1 MQSTPGK
8 LIGVSLGPG
17 DPDLITRAAWTQ
29 LQRRDTRWVYPVRS
43 GKSDGY
49 AHGIV
54 QRAGIE
60 PVSHVEAIVFPMT
73 YDAEKLGRAW
83 LKAADAV
90 LPWLQAGED
99 VLFLVE
105 GDASTYSTFSHLAR
119 TVRSV
124 DERIETPIIAGV
136 NSYTG
141 AASVAGTTLG
151 EQDDTI
157 AVVPAAYG
165 VTMLDR
171 LLPEFD
177 TLVLMKIKPQ
187 LDDIIDWLDSRHLL
201 ADAHFI
207 EKAGVEGERVVSGEA
222 LRQLRGEKVSY
233 LSLMIVRSH
242 HRVRGERLR
251 GCLKKGP
258 MRMEAEQ
265 AASTAS
271 GASRVA
277 HASDAHKAVAP
288 SDTATATA
296 TATADAVSSPRV
308 ILIAIT
314 KGGAEQAARLAAQ
327 LPQATLCTSQ
337 KFAAAFDSL
346 PNEKR
351 IYTGGVKEQMGEIFR
366 QYDQLVCFVSVGAI
380 IRLVAPHLQGKET
393 DPGVM
398 AVDDAARFVVPLLS
412 GHVGGANAWAE
423 QVARLLGATPVLTT
437 ASDARGSLA
446 VDILGRT
453 LGWQVE
459 APKIN
464 LIRVAAA
471 VVNEE
476 PIALVQ
482 EAGSRHWWTRSTP
495 LPRHI
500 EVLNDMTEVRP
511 GHHRALLL
519 ITHRPLDED
528 LWRQWPEHLIVY
540 RPPAGQGADE
550 RPTPAM
556 AGSTTAS

>member
-201 ADAHFI
+201 VDAHFI

-258 MRMEAEQ
+258 MRTAAEQ
-265 AASTAS
+265 AVSTATE
-271 GASRVA
+271 APRVA

-288 SDTATATA
+288 SG

-346 PNEKR
+346 PNDKR
-351 IYTGGVKEQMGEIFR
+351 IYSGGVKEQMGEIFG

-393 DPGVM
+393 DPGVI

-412 GHVGGANAWAE
+412 GHVGGANVWAE

-446 VDILGRT
+446 VDILGRA

-519 ITHRPLDED
+519 ITHRCLDED

-540 RPPAGQGADE
+540 RPPAGQGTDE
-550 RPTPAM
+550 RPTPI
-556 AGSTTAS
+556 AGSTISP

>member
-201 ADAHFI
+201 VDAHFI

-222 LRQLRGEKVSY
+222 LRQLRGKKVSY

-258 MRMEAEQ
+258 MRTEAEE
-265 AASTAS
+265 AASAATEAPH
-271 GASRVA
+271 VA

-288 SDTATATA
+288 SGTA

-380 IRLVAPHLQGKET
+380 IRLAAPLLQGKET
-393 DPGVM
+393 DPGVI

-482 EAGSRHWWTRSTP
+482 EAGSRHWWTRSAP

-540 RPPAGQGADE
+540 RPPEGQGTDE
-550 RPTPAM
+550 RPTPI
-556 AGSTTAS
+556 AGSTISP

>member
-1 MQSTPGK
+1 MQPSPGK

-83 LKAADAV
+83 LKAADTV

-187 LDDIIDWLDSRHLL
+187 LDDIIDWLDSRHP
-201 ADAHFI
+201 AW
-207 EKAGVEGERVVSGEA
+207 KAS
-222 LRQLRGEKVSY
+222 
-233 LSLMIVRSH
+233 
-242 HRVRGERLR
+242 
-251 GCLKKGP
+251 
-258 MRMEAEQ
+258 
-265 AASTAS
+265 
-271 GASRVA
+271 
-277 HASDAHKAVAP
+277 
-288 SDTATATA
+288 
-296 TATADAVSSPRV
+296 VSS
-308 ILIAIT
+308 
-314 KGGAEQAARLAAQ
+314 
-327 LPQATLCTSQ
+327 
-337 KFAAAFDSL
+337 
-346 PNEKR
+346 
-351 IYTGGVKEQMGEIFR
+351 
-366 QYDQLVCFVSVGAI
+366 
-380 IRLVAPHLQGKET
+380 
-393 DPGVM
+393 
-398 AVDDAARFVVPLLS
+398 
-412 GHVGGANAWAE
+412 
-423 QVARLLGATPVLTT
+423 VARRCASCGA
-437 ASDARGSLA
+437 
-446 VDILGRT
+446 
-453 LGWQVE
+453 
-459 APKIN
+459 K
-464 LIRVAAA
+464 
-471 VVNEE
+471 
-476 PIALVQ
+476 
-482 EAGSRHWWTRSTP
+482 RSAIC
-495 LPRHI
+495 R
-500 EVLNDMTEVRP
+500 
-511 GHHRALLL
+511 
-519 ITHRPLDED
+519 
-528 LWRQWPEHLIVY
+528 
-540 RPPAGQGADE
+540 
-550 RPTPAM
+550 
-556 AGSTTAS
+556 

>member
-1 MQSTPGK
+1 MQPSPGK

-83 LKAADAV
+83 LKAADTV

-124 DERIETPIIAGV
+124 DARIETPIIAGV

-258 MRMEAEQ
+258 MQTEAEQ
-265 AASTAS
+265 AASTAT

-277 HASDAHKAVAP
+277 HASAAQQAAAP
-288 SDTATATA
+288 SGSV
-296 TATADAVSSPRV
+296 TADAVSAPRV

-327 LPQATLCTSQ
+327 LPEATLCTSQ

-346 PNEKR
+346 PNDKR
-351 IYTGGVKEQMGEIFR
+351 IYSGGVKEQMGEIFG
-366 QYDQLVCFVSVGAI
+366 QYNQLVCFVSVGAI